1 MYLVNGKEY
10 NCSVAIVQDIFNDKW
25 KLGIIWHLLAG
36 EKRYKELFEEVHD
49 ITQKT
54 LTVKLRELEE
64 KQLVTRKVFPEIPPK
79 VVYSLTPIG
88 ERLRPLL
95 KDMYDWGIDYVKECG
110 EFSDNAVCTFTCTDN
125 NLGKKQID

>member
-36 EKRYKELFEEVHD
+36 EKRYKELFEEVKE

-64 KQLVTRKVFPEIPPK
+64 KQLIAREVFPEIPPK

-95 KDMYDWGIDYVKECG
+95 KEMYDWGIDYVKECG
-110 EFSDNAVCTFTCTDN
+110 EFSKEEGYALTCKDK
-125 NLGKKQID
+125 NLGKNE